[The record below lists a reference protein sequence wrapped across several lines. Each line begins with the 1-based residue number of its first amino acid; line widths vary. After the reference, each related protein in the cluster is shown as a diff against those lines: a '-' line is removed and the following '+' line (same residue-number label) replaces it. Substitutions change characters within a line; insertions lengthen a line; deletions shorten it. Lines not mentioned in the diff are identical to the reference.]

1 MSKVADFGNDL
12 YTGRRGLDYV
22 GHRKVWFLLSGLLLA
37 VCIGSLAFSGLN
49 LGLEF
54 RGGSEF
60 RVSSIA
66 DTSGFETRAKDTVE
80 TAAAKAGEQAGNVTV
95 TKVGNDSIRVQTE
108 KLADAPTQ
116 AVSTALGQEF
126 KVGKDQ
132 VSSTF
137 VGPSWGQSVSQ
148 QALRALLIFFAIVAV
163 VLAFYF
169 RTWKMAAAA
178 LIAMLHDMV
187 ITVGLY
193 TLLGFEITPA
203 TTIGFLTVL
212 AYSLYDTV
220 VVFDKVKENVR
231 AASHTGRQ
239 TFSQAANLAVNQTL
253 VRSINTSM
261 MSVIPVTV
269 VLIVGLLVIGPGV
282 LLDLSLVLLV
292 GILVGAY
299 SSVFIAT
306 PVLAML
312 REHEPA
318 MKEQAKRARR
328 YQDSRGGA
336 NFSGTLLADLGQHGT
351 HSSMLD
357 PELAPA
363 TAPAGVTAGTTRTDA
378 EAGTGG
384 ATSATR
390 PAPGAT
396 ATRRPTHPAAG
407 EGRRPLHPSVT
418 QGGPRNQPRRVPRS
432 KR

>member
-1 MSKVADFGNDL
+1 MSDFGNDL

-22 GHRKVWFLLSGLLLA
+22 GRRKLWFLLSGILLA
-37 VCIGSLAFSGLN
+37 VCVAGLAVKGLN

-60 RVSSIA
+60 RVSQIA
-66 DTSGFETRAKDTVE
+66 DPSSFETRAKQTVD

-95 TKVGNDSIRVQTE
+95 TKIGANSIRVQTE
-108 KLADAPTQ
+108 KLEEGPTQ
-116 AVSTALGQEF
+116 AVRNALGQEF
-126 KVGKDQ
+126 KVGTDQ

-148 QALRALLIFFAIVAV
+148 QALRALLIFFVIVSV
-163 VLAFYF
+163 VLALYF
-169 RTWKMAAAA
+169 RTWKMSAAAI
-178 LIAMLHDMV
+178 IAMLHDMV

-203 TTIGFLTVL
+203 TMIGFLTVL

-231 AASHTGRQ
+231 SASHTGRQ
-239 TFSQAANLAVNQTL
+239 SFSQAANLAVNQTL

-261 MSVIPVTV
+261 MSVLPVSV

-312 REHEPA
+312 REGEPGLRD
-318 MKEQAKRARR
+318 QAKRAHR
-328 YQDSRGGA
+328 YQEARGGA
-336 NFSGTLLADLGQHGT
+336 NFSGVLLSELGSHDT
-351 HSSMLD
+351 HSTMLD
-357 PELAPA
+357 RAEPVPA
-363 TAPAGVTAGTTRTDA
+363 
-378 EAGTGG
+378 G
-384 ATSATR
+384 ATSVSMPTAR
-390 PAPGAT
+390 PASPAQE
-396 ATRRPTHPAAG
+396 RPAG
-407 EGRRPLHPSVT
+407 GGRRPLHPNVT
-418 QGGPRNQPRRVPRS
+418 QGSGPRNQPRRTPRA

>member
-1 MSKVADFGNDL
+1 VSKVADFGNDL

-22 GHRKVWFLLSGLLLA
+22 GRRKVWFLLSGLLLA

-60 RVSSIA
+60 RVSDIRNI
-66 DTSGFETRAKDTVE
+66 SGFENRAQDTVQD
-80 TAAAKAGEQAGNVTV
+80 AASKAGEQAGNVTV
-95 TKVGNDSIRVQTE
+95 TKIGDSSIRVQTE

-116 AVSTALGQEF
+116 AVSNALGQEF
-126 KVGKDQ
+126 QVGKDK

-231 AASHTGRQ
+231 AAGHTGRQ

-312 REHEPA
+312 REREPG
-318 MKEQAKRARR
+318 MKEQAKRAHR
-328 YQDSRGGA
+328 YQEARGGA
-336 NFSGTLLADLGQHGT
+336 NFSGTLLSDLGKHDT

-357 PELAPA
+357 SDLTPA
-363 TAPAGVTAGTTRTDA
+363 TSPDDVATGAAGGAA
-378 EAGTGG
+378 GG

-390 PAPGAT
+390 AGTAT
-396 ATRRPTHPAAG
+396 ATRRPTHPAADG
-407 EGRRPLHPSVT
+407 GRRPLHPSVT
-418 QGGPRNQPRRVPRS
+418 QDGPRNQPRRAPRS